1 MATAF
6 CKKLYPRQGFTSLQP
21 IKLYTSA
28 RLTEWMKERGC
39 AIEAYFTDWKF
50 DGETYPAD
58 NKTNK

>member
-1 MATAF
+1 
-6 CKKLYPRQGFTSLQP
+6 
-21 IKLYTSA
+21 
-28 RLTEWMKERGC
+28 MKERVC